1 MQDSPLQIGTL
12 DPDTGALI
20 NDTNSTNNDNNNNN
34 NNINHDTTDNDNNDN
49 ENNNETNNNNIM
61 CIYIYIYIYRGGGLR
76 SRAVSGIAKGTMASL
91 GVFERVTCILGDF
104 TPSKRYPARVE
115 PMIMQDLSKR
125 NGRRE
130 IGRGPESS

>member
-1 MQDSPLQIGTL
+1 MIRIV
-12 DPDTGALI
+12 LI
-20 NDTNSTNNDNNNNN
+20 MIIIIIIIIS
-34 NNINHDTTDNDNNDN
+34 IMILLIMIIMIMKTTMKLI
-49 ENNNETNNNNIM
+49 TIIL
-61 CIYIYIYIYRGGGLR
+61 CVYIYIYIYRGGGLR